1 MELVWLGLLLCFVY
15 TFFYNVVVL
24 IHLLIRWLV
33 RTDTVQCE
41 CFLLFVFLLLLSIVK
56 IKISNCLLHSFS
68 SFNEIYSGQNDR
80 LFLMCQF
87 KLCPFLQI
95 SHGCCSIH
103 SCIYHWRNHGNGWF
117 LVWYGQHLWI
127 MTVRM
132 TLIVRVDFSG
142 SFVYCD
148 SVYFWPNNAP
158 STCYLFYGRKVVNK
172 W

>member
-1 MELVWLGLLLCFVY
+1 MRQTPIHRLYECALDAVHSTRAHLRLRANKRIKENNNIWLELVWFGLLLCFVY

-33 RTDTVQCE
+33 RTDTVQWE
-41 CFLLFVFLLLLSIVK
+41 CFLLFVFLLLMSIVK

-117 LVWYGQHLWI
+117 LVWYGQHL
-127 MTVRM
+127 
-132 TLIVRVDFSG
+132 
-142 SFVYCD
+142 
-148 SVYFWPNNAP
+148 
-158 STCYLFYGRKVVNK
+158 
-172 W
+172 